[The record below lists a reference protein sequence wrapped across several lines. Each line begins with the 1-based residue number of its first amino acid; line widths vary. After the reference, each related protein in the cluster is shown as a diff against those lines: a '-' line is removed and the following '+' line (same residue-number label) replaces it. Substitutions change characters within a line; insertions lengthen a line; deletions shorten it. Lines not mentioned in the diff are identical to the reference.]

1 MIKIGNN
8 LSEFSSY
15 SCQPKTKNELDRL
28 IDERIR
34 EQGVNCDLN
43 DIDVSQITDV
53 SYLFYGSK
61 FDGDISKW
69 DMSNVT
75 DMTCMFF
82 YSFFN
87 QPIGDW
93 DVSKVKSMRSMFYDS
108 DFNQDISKWQ
118 ISKDC
123 NTNDMF
129 KNCPIKSE
137 YKPKTL
143 QNDQDRK

>member
-1 MIKIGNN
+1 MIKIGKN
-8 LSEFSSY
+8 LSEWSSS

-28 IDERIR
+28 ICERIR

-43 DIDVSQITDV
+43 DIDVSQIIDM

-61 FDGDISKW
+61 FNGDISKW

-93 DVSKVKSMRSMFYDS
+93 DISKVKSMRSMFYDS